1 LFSENVLGKTLV
13 STLIFIN
20 GLEVKQN
27 RLSAMFVILTGPLE
41 ILPFMVTTSPTYLKV
56 EFA

>member
-1 LFSENVLGKTLV
+1 LETLV

-27 RLSAMFVILTGPLE
+27 WLSAMFVTLTGPLE

-56 EFA
+56 EFASESKFSN

>member
-1 LFSENVLGKTLV
+1 MYSETLV
-13 STLIFIN
+13 SKSFSMN

-27 RLSAMFVILTGPLE
+27 WLLAMFVMLTWPLE

>member
-1 LFSENVLGKTLV
+1 LFSENVLRNFGFK
-13 STLIFIN
+13 IFIN

-27 RLSAMFVILTGPLE
+27 RLSAMFVMLTWPLE